1 MDELREKLFKV
12 VCEALQGECVG
23 HCNHPPCMKVESI
36 ADSLIANG
44 VTMQEWIPASEPP
57 KKNGDYLCV
66 ILASAV
72 GNERKY
78 TRKILYWEDNVWIS
92 TVKSYRI
99 ENPLYWMPM
108 EEMPEPP
115 KGE

>member
-1 MDELREKLFKV
+1 MADLINRAELPTNCK
-12 VCEALQGECVG
+12 Q
-23 HCNHPPCMKVESI
+23 P
-36 ADSLIANG
+36 
-44 VTMQEWIPASEPP
+44 WIPASDPP

-66 ILASAV
+66 ILTSAV
-72 GNERKY
+72 GNKRKY

-108 EEMPEPP
+108 EEIPESL